1 MRHYV
6 WIALALAAQ
15 LATSDAWAQGRGNC
29 SKGGGPET
37 ARRMAGGLSSE
48 TSGAALF
55 NLANSTE
62 LAGRRTISPAYQMQQ
77 QYLQEQYLAYQRQL
91 EHDRATTQEKSAA
104 KARKLEAIK
113 ERRLAADARREAAKA
128 KRLQSQ
134 ESASVLKTAS
144 TN

>member
-1 MRHYV
+1 MKHYV
-6 WIALALAAQ
+6 WIALALATQ
-15 LATSDAWAQGRGNC
+15 VATSDAWAQGRGNC

-37 ARRMAGGLSSE
+37 ARRMASNLSPE

-55 NLANSTE
+55 NLANSPE
-62 LAGRRTISPAYQMQQ
+62 LAGRRTISPAYQVQQ

-91 EHDRATTQEKSAA
+91 ESDREKAQEKAAA
-104 KARKLEAIK
+104 KARKIDAIK
-113 ERRLAADARREAAKA
+113 ERRLAAEARREAAKA

-134 ESASVLKTAS
+134 ESASMLKTAS

>member
-1 MRHYV
+1 ML
-6 WIALALAAQ
+6 LA
-15 LATSDAWAQGRGNC
+15 SGNAWAQGRGNC
-29 SKGGGPET
+29 SKGGGES
-37 ARRMAGGLSSE
+37 ARRMASNLSPE

-55 NLANSTE
+55 NLANSPE
-62 LAGRRTISPAYQMQQ
+62 LAGRRVISPAYQMRQ

-91 EHDRATTQEKSAA
+91 ESDRAKALEKAAA
-104 KARKLEAIK
+104 KSRKLEAIK
-113 ERRLAADARREAAKA
+113 ERRLAAAAKREAAKA